1 MTGFAVFLGKELL
14 EIRRTWRIWVIP
26 GLTIFFAISGPFL
39 ALVTPQLLKALAT
52 SEPGMVIQLPD
63 PTARDAFNQF
73 LQNLSQIVMIALVI
87 TGAGSVSGERS
98 SGTAILVLT
107 KPLARPAFVLAKLV
121 SQQIL
126 LVASTVIGSVLTIAV
141 TAALFD
147 NLPVRQFALAVAI
160 WLAFAVFFVGV
171 MVLCSVGIRSR
182 GGAAG
187 AGLALLFAVLL
198 GSVFPPVSRWT
209 FAGLPSASTMA
220 LRGNPPDLTWP
231 LLTAAL
237 GLVVTAAAAVWL
249 FKRQEN

>member
-26 GLTIFFAISGPFL
+26 GLTIFFAISGPFI

-63 PTARDAFNQF
+63 PTARDALGQF

-107 KPLARPAFVLAKLV
+107 KPLARPAFVLAKLA
-121 SQQIL
+121 SQEIL

-147 NLPVRQFALAVAI
+147 NLPVRAFALAVGI
-160 WLAFAVFFVGV
+160 WLAFAVFFAGV

-187 AGLALLFAVLL
+187 AGLAVLFAVLL
-198 GSVFPPVSRWT
+198 ASVFPPVSRWT
-209 FAGLPSASTMA
+209 FAGLPSASSAA
-220 LRGNPPDLTWP
+220 LRGNTPDLVWP

-237 GLVVTAAAAVWL
+237 GLVAAATGAVWL